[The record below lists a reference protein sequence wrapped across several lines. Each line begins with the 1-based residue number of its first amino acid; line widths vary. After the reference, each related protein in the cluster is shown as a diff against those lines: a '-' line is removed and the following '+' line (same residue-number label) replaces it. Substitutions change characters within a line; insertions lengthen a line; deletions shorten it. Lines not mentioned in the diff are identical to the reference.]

1 MKKYRPIGFALIT
14 SFLFITL
21 CSMASFLFPMH
32 SRVDQNIFYTLG
44 RGIIDGRVPYRDLFE
59 HKGPLIY
66 FFHAFAALIN
76 RHSFVGIYLL
86 EIAFFTVTLL
96 FMYKTARLFTGEKSS
111 YIAALLAGAVSCTS
125 FCFKVGDNAEEYC
138 FAFLMISL
146 YYLMRYFRSADRDL
160 IGVGLSGKMI
170 SLHTHLINYKVIFLN
185 GILAGFVLW
194 IKFIQLGFWIA
205 WMGILFFVLFLQKE
219 YKRAFVSCF
228 VFLGGMVITA
238 LPWIIYFGLNHA
250 IGDWLTIYFYD
261 NIVLYA
267 KHVTVWEKLSSLC
280 NSFCKDFGQNPLAIF
295 LILLGLV
302 SFGITKKYF
311 QSRFGRLSVML
322 SFLTLY
328 IMVYIGGVRYDYY
341 MLIAIPFTLFGTI
354 TVIDHV
360 TSMPDMWINRA
371 MDHVIKKRG
380 AIAAIGLCTVIVTG
394 YVAVAANSL
403 PYYGKKKSDYPQYQ
417 FAEII
422 NKKPGAT
429 LLNYG
434 FIDGGFYLAAG
445 IEPLP
450 GNKFFC
456 KVNIS
461 QKVFPEMYE
470 EQISMV
476 AEKKVDYVVIRIWK
490 GQNIAQGMRL
500 EYDDLFRNYKVISI
514 ADDPFETYR
523 FFLLEKKDITAVQT
537 TKY

>member
-1 MKKYRPIGFALIT
+1 MKKYRPIGFSVIT

-21 CSMASFLFPMH
+21 CSMASFLFPIH

-76 RHSFVGIYLL
+76 RHSFIGIYLL
-86 EIAFFTVTLL
+86 EVVFFAVTLL
-96 FMYKTARLFTGEKSS
+96 FMFKTARLFTGERSA
-111 YIAALLAGAVSCTS
+111 YVAALLAGAVCCTS
-125 FCFKVGDNAEEYC
+125 FCFKSGDNAEEYC

-146 YYLMRYFRSADRDL
+146 YYLMRYFKSADRDL
-160 IGVGLSGKMI
+160 IGVGLNGKMI
-170 SLHTHLINYKVIFLN
+170 SLHTHLINYRVIFLN
-185 GILAGFVLW
+185 GILAGCVLW

-205 WMGILFFVLFLQKE
+205 WMGLIFFVLFLQKD

-228 VFLGGMVITA
+228 VFLGGMAVTA
-238 LPWIIYFGLNHA
+238 LPWVIYFGVNHA
-250 IGDWLTIYFYD
+250 VSDWLTIYFYD

-267 KHVTVWEKLSSLC
+267 KHVTVWEKISSLF
-280 NSFCKDFGQNPLAIF
+280 NSFGKDFAQNPLAIF
-295 LILLGLV
+295 LILLGLAF
-302 SFGITKKYF
+302 FGIMKKYF
-311 QSRFGRLSVML
+311 KSRFGRLSVTL
-322 SFLTLY
+322 TFLTLY

-354 TVIDHV
+354 AV
-360 TSMPDMWINRA
+360 TDCVRSMPDMRLTRA
-371 MDHVIKKRG
+371 IRHFTEKRG
-380 AIAAIGLCTVIVTG
+380 TAAALGLCTVIATG
-394 YVAVAANSL
+394 YVALAANTL
-403 PYYGKKKSDYPQYQ
+403 PYYGKSKSDYPQYK

-422 NKKPGAT
+422 NQKPGAT

-434 FIDGGFYLAAG
+434 FIDGGFYLVSG

-456 KVNIS
+456 KVNIA
-461 QKVFPEMYE
+461 QDVFPEMYE

-476 AEKKVDYVVIRIWK
+476 AEKKVDYAVIRIWK
-490 GQNIAQGMRL
+490 GQDIEHGMRL
-500 EYDDLFRNYKVISI
+500 AYEDLFQNYRII
-514 ADDPFETYR
+514 AAADDPFETYR
-523 FFLLEKKDITAVQT
+523 FFLLEQK
-537 TKY
+537 